1 MDNSIALNKSADN
14 DYNLKNWHLFFFITC
29 SYLIITL
36 VTDKFIMTREVYQ
49 ILLSDKMESYRIDDY
64 YEMLKR
70 FSIYSYLAIPLIIWI
85 KITFIAL
92 LLQTPIM
99 LKNIEVSFKKMF
111 KIAAIANIP
120 FIVLGISRNA
130 ILILTP
136 KGNYTNE
143 LFSFTPGSITN
154 FLKKENYGEVAYSFL
169 SNINIYEVLWI
180 LLIYLG
186 LKRLKKI
193 EKSDAFFIASGVWL
207 GLTALQFGLILY
219 LNKAL

>member
-1 MDNSIALNKSADN
+1 MDNSIAINRNESN

-36 VTDKFIMTREVYQ
+36 VTDKFIMTRETYQ

-92 LLQTPIM
+92 LLQTLIM
-99 LKNIEVSFKKMF
+99 LKNIEVSFKEMF

-120 FIVLGISRNA
+120 FIVLGIARIT
-130 ILILTP
+130 ILFLTP
-136 KGNYTNE
+136 KLNYTNE
-143 LFSFTPGSITN
+143 LFSSTPGSITN
-154 FLKKENYGEVAYSFL
+154 LLRRENYNEAAYSFL
-169 SNINIYEVLWI
+169 SNINIYEALWI
-180 LLIYLG
+180 LLIYFG
-186 LKRLKKI
+186 LKRLNKI
-193 EKSDAFFIASGVWL
+193 EKSDAFFITSGVWL

>member
-1 MDNSIALNKSADN
+1 MDNSIAMNRNVSS
-14 DYNLKNWHLFFFITC
+14 DYNLKNWHLFLFITC

-36 VTDKFIMTREVYQ
+36 VTDKFIMTRDVYQ

-70 FSIYSYLAIPLIIWI
+70 FSIYSYLAIPLITWL

-92 LLQTPIM
+92 LIQTPIM
-99 LKNIEVSFKKMF
+99 LKNIEVSFKEMF
-111 KIAAIANIP
+111 KIAAIAHIP
-120 FIVLGISRNA
+120 FIVLGIARIV
-130 ILILTP
+130 ILFLTP

-154 FLKKENYGEVAYSFL
+154 LLRRENYSEAAYSFL
-169 SNINIYEVLWI
+169 SNINIYEALWI

-186 LKRLKKI
+186 IKRLKKI
-193 EKSDAFFIASGVWL
+193 ERLDALIITSGVWL

>member
-1 MDNSIALNKSADN
+1 MNNSIAINRNVSSE
-14 DYNLKNWHLFFFITC
+14 YNLKNWHLFIFIIC
-29 SYLIITL
+29 MYLINIL
-36 VTDKFIMTREVYQ
+36 VMNKFIMTREVYQ

-70 FSIYSYLAIPLIIWI
+70 FSIYSYLAIPLIIWL

-99 LKNIEVSFKKMF
+99 LKNIEVSFKEMF

-120 FIVLGISRNA
+120 YIVLGIARNA

-143 LFSFTPGSITN
+143 LLSFTPGSITN
-154 FLKKENYGEVAYSFL
+154 LLKRENYNEAAYSFL
-169 SNINIYEVLWI
+169 SNVNIYEALWI

-186 LKRLKKI
+186 LKRLNKI
-193 EKSDAFFIASGVWL
+193 ERTDAFFIASGVWL

>member
-1 MDNSIALNKSADN
+1 MDNTIVLNRNVSSE
-14 DYNLKNWHLFFFITC
+14 YNLKNWHLFLFITC

-36 VTDKFIMTREVYQ
+36 VTDKFIMTRETYQ
-49 ILLSDKMESYRIDDY
+49 ILLSDRLESYRIDDY

-70 FSIYSYLAIPLIIWI
+70 FSIYSYLAIPLIIWL

-92 LLQTPIM
+92 LIQTPIM
-99 LKNIEVSFKKMF
+99 LKNIEVSFKEMF
-111 KIAAIANIP
+111 KISAIANIP
-120 FIVLGISRNA
+120 YIVLGIARIV
-130 ILILTP
+130 ILFLTP

-143 LFSFTPGSITN
+143 LLSFTPGSITN
-154 FLKKENYGEVAYSFL
+154 LLVKENYNEIAYSFL

-186 LKRLKKI
+186 LKRLNKT
-193 EKSDAFFIASGVWL
+193 EKSDALFIASGVWL
-207 GLTALQFGLILY
+207 GLTAFQVGLIFY

>member
-1 MDNSIALNKSADN
+1 
-14 DYNLKNWHLFFFITC
+14 
-29 SYLIITL
+29 
-36 VTDKFIMTREVYQ
+36 
-49 ILLSDKMESYRIDDY
+49 
-64 YEMLKR
+64 MLKR
-70 FSIYSYLAIPLIIWI
+70 FSIYSYLAIPLITLI

-99 LKNIEVSFKKMF
+99 LKNIEVSFKEMF

-120 FIVLGISRNA
+120 FIVLGIARNA
-130 ILILTP
+130 ILILTT

-143 LFSFTPGSITN
+143 LLSFTPGSVTN
-154 FLKKENYGEVAYSFL
+154 LLRRENYNEVAYSFL
-169 SNINIYEVLWI
+169 SNINIYEALWI

-186 LKRLKKI
+186 LKRLNKI

-207 GLTALQFGLILY
+207 GLTALQFGLIFY

>member
-1 MDNSIALNKSADN
+1 MDNTIAINSNVSN
-14 DYNLKNWHLFFFITC
+14 DYNLKNWHLFLFITC

-36 VTDKFIMTREVYQ
+36 VTDKFIMTRDVYQ

-70 FSIYSYLAIPLIIWI
+70 FSIYSYLAIPLITWL

-99 LKNIEVSFKKMF
+99 LKNIEVSFKEMF

-120 FIVLGISRNA
+120 YIVLGIARIV
-130 ILILTP
+130 ILFLTP

-154 FLKKENYGEVAYSFL
+154 LLVKENYNGVAYSFL
-169 SNINIYEVLWI
+169 SNINIYEALWI

-186 LKRLKKI
+186 LKRLNKI

-207 GLTALQFGLILY
+207 GLTAIQFGLILY

>member
-1 MDNSIALNKSADN
+1 MDNSIAINRNVGSE
-14 DYNLKNWHLFFFITC
+14 YNLKNWHLFFFITC

-36 VTDKFIMTREVYQ
+36 VTDKFIMTRDVFQ
-49 ILLSDKMESYRIDDY
+49 ILLSDRLESYRIDDY

-70 FSIYSYLAIPLIIWI
+70 FSIYSYLAIPLITWL

-92 LLQTPIM
+92 LIQTPIM
-99 LKNIEVSFKKMF
+99 LKNIEVSFKEMF

-120 FIVLGISRNA
+120 YIVLGIARIV
-130 ILILTP
+130 ILFLTP

-143 LFSFTPGSITN
+143 LLSFTPGSITN
-154 FLKKENYGEVAYSFL
+154 LLRRENYNEAAYSFL
-169 SNINIYEVLWI
+169 SNINTYEALWI
-180 LLIYLG
+180 LLIYIG
-186 LKRLKKI
+186 LKRLNKI
-193 EKSDAFFIASGVWL
+193 EKADAFFIASGVWL